1 MPLSISEAGTRPATR
16 SARSPASAAA
26 VTLKDLAIFARQ
38 FATMT
43 SSGLSLLR
51 SLAILEEQTEQ
62 ADAGQGDPRGAA
74 RHRGRH
80 VAVGSDGQAGQD
92 LPALMVA
99 MINAGETGGFL
110 DSALDRIAIN
120 FEKDANLR
128 AKIKSAMTYPVIVL
142 VLQHRDDHR
151 RPDLHR
157 PDLREDVPAARRQA
171 AAADPDP
178 GHGVAPDVLAGCRW
192 SSPSASA
199 ARSASGASCAT
210 TTRGGSRST
219 SSSCALPVFGSL
231 FTKIAISRFSR
242 NLGTLLAV
250 GVPVMQALDVVG
262 GTTGNA
268 VIGEAMKDV
277 QKSVRD
283 GQPMSAPLVRHPIF
297 PPMVTQM
304 MEVGEETGQ
313 ISAMLDKVADFY
325 DHEVETATESL
336 TAAIEP
342 VMVVV
347 MGAIIGTM
355 VICLYLPM
363 FTIYQHIQG
372 AHVMRPGARC
382 AHDRRRRHRRAAL
395 TVAAATPAQAG
406 TTGSAAARL
415 PHWQRQV
422 GGIAPTDIGQR
433 SCVAA

>member
-1 MPLSISEAGTRPATR
+1 MSATTTKTYHYEVLDQKGKRSKGQVDATTESAAAAMLRQQGGMPLSISEAKKGLQRDLSIPGLGGR
-16 SARSPASAAA
+16 
-26 VTLKDLAIFARQ
+26 VTLKDLAIFSRQ

-51 SLAILEEQTEQ
+51 SLSILEEQTTKPGLTKAIRDVRRDIEGGHSLSVSMAKQ
-62 ADAGQGDPRGAA
+62 EKVFPR
-74 RHRGRH
+74 
-80 VAVGSDGQAGQD
+80 
-92 LPALMVA
+92 LMVA

-110 DSALDRIAIN
+110 DSALDRVATN
-120 FEKDANLR
+120 LEKDANLR
-128 AKIKSAMTYPVIVL
+128 AKIKSALTYPTIVLCFSMVMITGVLIFIVPIFEKMFKQLGGQLPLPTRIMVFLSHQAAWIVPIVL
-142 VLQHRDDHR
+142 VLGTLGTIAFKRKLHDDYAWR
-151 RPDLHR
+151 LAFDKFK
-157 PDLREDVPAARRQA
+157 LRV
-171 AAADPDP
+171 
-178 GHGVAPDVLAGCRW
+178 
-192 SSPSASA
+192 
-199 ARSASGASCAT
+199 
-210 TTRGGSRST
+210 
-219 SSSCALPVFGSL
+219 PVFGKL
-231 FTKIAISRFSR
+231 YTKIAISRFSR

-268 VIGEAMKDV
+268 VVTEAMKDV

-325 DHEVETATESL
+325 DHEVEVATESL

-342 VMVVV
+342 IMVVV
-347 MGAIIGTM
+347 MGAIVGTV

-372 AHVMRPGARC
+372 AN
-382 AHDRRRRHRRAAL
+382 
-395 TVAAATPAQAG
+395 
-406 TTGSAAARL
+406 
-415 PHWQRQV
+415 
-422 GGIAPTDIGQR
+422 
-433 SCVAA
+433 